1 MVAAKLVLIIC
12 CMHSTAS
19 LSPLYPN
26 GKMIRRQ
33 SNPSHMSGSTKATNN
48 YYYEDDDNANP
59 DLVGVHVDGYP
70 LPPTPSRPDDA
81 ELLARLQ
88 SIQGKTL
95 FREAS
100 SGGTTAKHE
109 YERRALTRKQRPLR
123 VLVAGGGLGGL
134 ATASALLRKG
144 CDVHVLEQAVQ
155 YKPFGGP
162 IQLQSN
168 ALWALNQIAPELYE
182 AVRQCGVQTGDRLSG
197 IKDGMRYAEG
207 WLVKFDAATPA
218 RKKGLPLTLAINR
231 VVLQDIFL
239 KYGVPPERIHTNA
252 RVMSYN
258 ATDSYK
264 SGVTV
269 VLEDGRQI
277 YGDILVGA
285 DGIWSRIRHQICE
298 LPQEEVGIRY
308 ADKHASYSGYTCFTG
323 TCQHT
328 PEDIKDVAYKV
339 FLGQQQY
346 LGCTDAGHGWQHWWA
361 FLPDAPSLGALPT
374 DVDGKKMLGRL
385 QREFAGWSPEIH
397 DLFNAT
403 KPEVVRQRDLF
414 DRKPMWNGWLDKNG
428 ANVVL
433 LGGTSHTVP
442 ATCDV
447 A

>member
-1 MVAAKLVLIIC
+1 MSNLPFDFSKQTKKETQIFSSVSTAHIVWLRQRNQIEGHGEELYRQMQSQGVTLTIVDAFDVTADELLRADLVLLD
-12 CMHSTAS
+12 AFDS
-19 LSPLYPN
+19 LEGSIETVVARVRFESRVPLVMLTN
-26 GKMIRRQ
+26 GYSSEQ
-33 SNPSHMSGSTKATNN
+33 
-48 YYYEDDDNANP
+48 
-59 DLVGVHVDGYP
+59 LV
-70 LPPTPSRPDDA
+70 T
-81 ELLARLQ
+81 
-88 SIQGKTL
+88 
-95 FREAS
+95 
-100 SGGTTAKHE
+100 
-109 YERRALTRKQRPLR
+109 ALT
-123 VLVAGGGLGGL
+123 A
-134 ATASALLRKG
+134 
-144 CDVHVLEQAVQ
+144 
-155 YKPFGGP
+155 
-162 IQLQSN
+162 
-168 ALWALNQIAPELYE
+168 
-182 AVRQCGVQTGDRLSG
+182 
-197 IKDGMRYAEG
+197 
-207 WLVKFDAATPA
+207 
-218 RKKGLPLTLAINR
+218 
-231 VVLQDIFL
+231 
-239 KYGVPPERIHTNA
+239 
-252 RVMSYN
+252 
-258 ATDSYK
+258 
-264 SGVTV
+264 
-269 VLEDGRQI
+269 
-277 YGDILVGA
+277 GA